1 MSARRKI
8 ANHQQ
13 DLFDTIPESL
23 NPNVTGWLVY
33 DDKAVKPSAALL
45 DTFKPFDDYALVP
58 QDGLEIYST
67 VDYSFNLD
75 LKMDNLG
82 DGAN

>member
-1 MSARRKI
+1 
-8 ANHQQ
+8 
-13 DLFDTIPESL
+13 LFDTVPESL

-33 DDKAVKPSAALL
+33 DNKAAKPSAAVL
-45 DTFKPFDDYALVP
+45 DTFVPFDDYTLVP
-58 QDGLEIYST
+58 QDGLELYSN
-67 VDYSFNLD
+67 VDYSFDLD

>member
-1 MSARRKI
+1 M
-8 ANHQQ
+8 
-13 DLFDTIPESL
+13 
-23 NPNVTGWLVY
+23 Y
-33 DDKAVKPSAALL
+33 DDNEPKPSPAVL
-45 DTFKPFDDYALVP
+45 DVFEPFDDYTLTP
-58 QDGLEIYST
+58 EDGLEMYSN

>member
-1 MSARRKI
+1 M
-8 ANHQQ
+8 
-13 DLFDTIPESL
+13 
-23 NPNVTGWLVY
+23 Y
-33 DDKAVKPSAALL
+33 DNNGAKPSAAAL
-45 DTFKPFDDYALVP
+45 DEFKPFDDYTLVP
-58 QDGLEIYST
+58 QDGLELYSN

>member
-1 MSARRKI
+1 M
-8 ANHQQ
+8 
-13 DLFDTIPESL
+13 
-23 NPNVTGWLVY
+23 Y
-33 DDKAVKPSAALL
+33 DDKVVKPSPVLL
-45 DTFKPFDDYALVP
+45 ETFEPFDDYTLVP
-58 QDGLEIYST
+58 QDRLEIYSN

>member
-1 MSARRKI
+1 LLLNFR
-8 ANHQQ
+8 Q

-23 NPNVTGWLVY
+23 NPNVTGWLMY
-33 DDKAVKPSAALL
+33 DDNAPKPSPVALEA
-45 DTFKPFDDYALVP
+45 FAPFDDYTLVP
-58 QDGLEIYST
+58 EDGLELYSN

>member
-1 MSARRKI
+1 M
-8 ANHQQ
+8 
-13 DLFDTIPESL
+13 PESL

-33 DDKAVKPSAALL
+33 DNKVARPSAAALE
-45 DTFKPFDDYALVP
+45 TFVPFDDYTLVP
-58 QDGLEIYST
+58 QDGLELYSN
-67 VDYSFNLD
+67 VDYSFDLD